1 MNTVNET
8 LREIN
13 NTIGYFKKKK
23 KECEEAID
31 ELEEY
36 KQELMKKYDLVVE

>member
-1 MNTVNET
+1 MNEVNET

-13 NTIGYFKKKK
+13 NTIGYYKKKK
-23 KECEEAID
+23 TECENAID